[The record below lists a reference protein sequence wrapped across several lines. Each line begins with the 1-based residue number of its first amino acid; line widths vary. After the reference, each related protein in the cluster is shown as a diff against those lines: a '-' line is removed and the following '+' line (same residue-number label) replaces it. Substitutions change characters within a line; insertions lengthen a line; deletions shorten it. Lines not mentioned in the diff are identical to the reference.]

1 MLPFPAGTVET
12 LATPLGGG
20 EFLGFPII
28 YQSVG
33 RVSLHINM
41 YFIAV
46 SETRNGDIIIA
57 SS

>member
-1 MLPFPAGTVET
+1 MVK
-12 LATPLGGG
+12 
-20 EFLGFPII
+20 
-28 YQSVG
+28 SVG